1 MHYLYR
7 MIIIIAWLFS
17 FCAIN
22 GSNHPG
28 NYMPS
33 SHLSI
38 AHIVA
43 QFAEH
48 FCTNVLGS
56 GRSGLNFCLKYPRVM
71 ILVIASIAL
80 AIPQVRQ
87 WISRQAKNGVSAL
100 FGGIING
107 VMNAI
112 HQFFF
117 GKIDQSIQA
126 IKQDVQQQGTVLA
139 LHTEKLDFV
148 QGGIGE
154 LKSKVSLLHTDVT
167 AVQKRLEDVHAT
179 LASIQTDVQGQTQ
192 ELHSVHKHCDEIKVS
207 LDGYGQQVTAMQGV
221 LNTLESSFGER
232 IGRQV
237 APLIAELAGYKKVL
251 DNMNKNVQLMKKS
264 INGNLAKIVHRIT
277 GLDTTHTK
285 NYNSLQS
292 SLNVHATSIGE
303 RLDKIEESVERR
315 HKETLTA
322 FQKGLAAA
330 SLAHKKMPPQGR
342 PFVGHMLSWVDPV
355 GAT

>member
-167 AVQKRLEDVHAT
+167 AVQKRLEDAHVT

-207 LDGYGQQVTAMQGV
+207 LDGYGQQVITMQGV
-221 LNTLESSFGER
+221 LNRLDGSFDER
-232 IGRQV
+232 VGRQV
-237 APLIAELAGYKKVL
+237 AGLAATLAYYKEVF
-251 DNMNKNVQLMKKS
+251 DNMNKNVLSMKKTVE
-264 INGNLAKIVHRIT
+264 GELAKIMRQIT
-277 GLDTTHTK
+277 GLATTHK
-285 NYNSLQS
+285 ENYNSLQS
-292 SLNVHATSIGE
+292 SLNAHATSIGK
-303 RLDKIEESVERR
+303 RLDKIEKSGAQRHREMLFAFKQGLVTASANKKVIQRDKPFIESPLRLV
-315 HKETLTA
+315 
-322 FQKGLAAA
+322 
-330 SLAHKKMPPQGR
+330 PPAC
-342 PFVGHMLSWVDPV
+342 
-355 GAT
+355 AT